1 MRLIREVL
9 EEQFRQRQQQQHC
22 VSTCSFV
29 VPAEDQDDQHFLRLA
44 MLSYSLSAEATDRAI
59 AQGAAD
65 QAFILLD
72 S

>member
-1 MRLIREVL
+1 MRLTREVL

-29 VPAEDQDDQHFLRLA
+29 VPVEDQDDHFLRLA